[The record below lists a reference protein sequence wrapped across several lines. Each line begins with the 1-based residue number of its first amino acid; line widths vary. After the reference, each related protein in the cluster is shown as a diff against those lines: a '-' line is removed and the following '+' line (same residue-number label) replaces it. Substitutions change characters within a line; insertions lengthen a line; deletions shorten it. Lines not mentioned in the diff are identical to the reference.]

1 MIRGIIGVIPSHA
14 VEAGRFYM
22 APSYQGGP
30 RLFQCIQTQEPIED
44 GFKRKALI
52 YTESGKTIL
61 CFSDVPDHTPLLA
74 LDDVHIRV
82 DPTSLADDSSTTR
95 LKRGLFIIRDDHAIF
110 CAPAGFREWGTVNLS
125 TGHLGSGSIGSNWLS
140 FNRWSL
146 VMDDEAGDELTI
158 ASFENTH
165 ENTGGYY

>member
-1 MIRGIIGVIPSHA
+1 MIRGIVGVIPSHA

-22 APSYQGGP
+22 APNYQGGP

-44 GFKRKALI
+44 SFRKKALI
-52 YTESGKTIL
+52 FTESGKPLL
-61 CFSDVPDHTPLLA
+61 CVSDVPDRTPLLA

-82 DPTSLADDSSTTR
+82 DPTSLAGDSFNTYLR
-95 LKRGLFIIRDDHAIF
+95 RGLFVVRDDHAMF
-110 CAPAGFREWGTVNLS
+110 CAPAGFREWGVVNLS
-125 TGHLGSGSIGSNWLS
+125 TGHESSQSIGTNWLT
-140 FNRWSL
+140 FTRWSL

-165 ENTGGYY
+165 EKTDGHY